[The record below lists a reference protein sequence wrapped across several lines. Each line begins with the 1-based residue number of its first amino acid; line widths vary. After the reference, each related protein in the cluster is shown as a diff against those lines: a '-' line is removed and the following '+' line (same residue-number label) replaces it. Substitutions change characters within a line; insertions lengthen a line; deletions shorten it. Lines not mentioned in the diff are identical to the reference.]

1 MIPKMNNRNLRACR
15 RNGFSLAL
23 AALTFLAGVPKANTA
38 SSDFSDLFGDP
49 ILARGRGVEIKRSA
63 LDDAYIAL
71 KANRAARNER
81 LSERDRPLQ
90 EAQLLDRLIVTQLM
104 INRATPGDRAA
115 ATALAEKFMA
125 EAKKAAVSEDAF
137 QIQLKAM
144 GMSMEAFNKRVMDQ
158 ALSES
163 VLERELKST
172 INITDEQT
180 RDFYDTGTDLIIRLA
195 EADVA
200 KLTTNTVLTAKDLAE
215 GKSRIGDMKKANL
228 ERLQRPERVK
238 VAHILLVTRDRE
250 SDQPLPEAVVREKR
264 RQIEQLHDRAQK
276 GEDFSELIRQYSEDR
291 GVKET
296 GGIYTLSQAE
306 PFAPEFKAAA
316 FSLKTNQISDVVQTV
331 VGFHVIKQLERLP
344 AKKAAYDEVKKD
356 LKEFLTQQEYQRL
369 MPEYFEKLKKEA
381 SVEILDPKYKMEEA
395 LKAVREG
402 R

>member
-1 MIPKMNNRNLRACR
+1 MRIMQTFR
-15 RNGFSLAL
+15 RHGFLPAL
-23 AALTFLAGVPKANTA
+23 AALALVVGAPKVNAA

-49 ILARGRGVEIKRSA
+49 VLARGKGIEIKRSA
-63 LDDAYIAL
+63 LEDAYIAL

-81 LSERDRPLQ
+81 LLERDRRLQ

-104 INRATPGDRAA
+104 INRATAGDRAA
-115 ATALAEKFMA
+115 AAVLADKFLA
-125 EAKKAAVSEDAF
+125 EAKKAALSEEAF
-137 QIQLKAM
+137 QVQLKAM
-144 GMSMEAFNKRVMDQ
+144 GMPMEAFQKRVMDQ

-172 INITDEQT
+172 INITDAQT
-180 RDFYDTGTDLIIRLA
+180 RDFYDTGTDLIIKLA

-200 KLTTNTVLTAKDLAE
+200 KLTTNAMLTAKDLAD
-215 GKSRIGDMKKANL
+215 GKSRIEDMKKANL

-238 VAHILLVTRDRE
+238 VAHILLLTRDRE
-250 SDQPLPEAVVREKR
+250 TDQPLPENVVKEKR
-264 RQIEQLHDRAQK
+264 KQIEGLRDRAQK
-276 GEDFSELIRQYSEDR
+276 GEDFSELIKKYSEDR

-316 FSLKTNQISDVVQTV
+316 FSLTTNQISDVVQTV

-344 AKKAAYDEVKKD
+344 ARKSTYDEVKKD

-369 MPEYFEKLKKEA
+369 MPEYFDKLKKEA
-381 SVEILDPKYKMEEA
+381 QVEILDAKYKIDEA
-395 LKAVREG
+395 IKAAREG